1 MSASPALGTSVVT
14 VTTPATAEED
24 RAADDGAA
32 AASSTAAQFVAKS
45 SESSPGSWD
54 SSAAALAAQI
64 ANCGLMTD
72 ASASH
77 IQVRLDI
84 GMNAFLRL
92 LTRMAADD
100 HDRFVRFTDQLD
112 DQDRTFEEQHDTLEK
127 AVPQLPPLTEA
138 NLLEHLSATSSCAA
152 TTRPDDRCKVGDE

>member
-112 DQDRTFEEQHDTLEK
+112 EMLA
-127 AVPQLPPLTEA
+127 AVEVRRGQGEFA
-138 NLLEHLSATSSCAA
+138 VQAQ
-152 TTRPDDRCKVGDE
+152 G